1 MDRRRDRFESAPSF
15 TRDTDDDEED
25 GQQFAV
31 MTKRRKLLTGG
42 VVSALLLSLFGLV
55 VFRSRIE
62 RKPHP
67 SSLSTAA
74 SVVPAAVEDPA
85 TLMPFTLTPA
95 TPERDEIFGTRMMKF
110 GIAIDRALRDRNAA
124 HRELPPAEAALIGE
138 EMETRL
144 GPKVA
149 TSMRDMVRVAKATAR
164 AEPFDMDSVAKLDTA
179 IAALDNSLL
188 AEKLPYFVDASV
200 ITDPRANHGA
210 ARRIIVFYEFSVLES
225 NLYAAPIARKAT
237 SSGVTTDDG
246 LVRTVRIRRL
256 DRLNYKHTS
265 LGFVNPHRAQ
275 AAVLLDSIDDQ
286 LVRHIL
292 PALADEAAMP
302 FVALKD
308 GSPTTNPS
316 IFQLA
321 HHAGALAREE
331 LASLP
336 GVDRATVRDLGEA
349 LRERRELFEKWNGSL
364 QALGVGLRP
373 PTGLSL
379 DLSTFEREGMDLSA
393 EDLDQLKKIQERLTS
408 EATAKTY
415 TALRDA
421 FADSVERHEVQHR
434 LDLKSANLEVP
445 LPVPER
451 LFSIFRG
458 ESSVANDLRDAV
470 KNELSGY
477 LAQIAR
483 DERMPKTTYS
493 MLLRFLINPRTRT
506 STEAFVALITTEELL
521 RELKIKSPTTILLPN
536 GQQVDEYQLTRAHHE
551 ITSASASDLSS
562 AAQRVWARLYERDF
576 PKLTRRSA
584 T

>member
-1 MDRRRDRFESAPSF
+1 MDFEPRDRFESAPAL
-15 TRDTDDDEED
+15 TRDADDDD
-25 GQQFAV
+25 DARFAV
-31 MTKRRKLLTGG
+31 MTRRRKLLTAA
-42 VVSALLLSLFGLV
+42 VVSALFLSVFALV
-55 VFRSRIE
+55 VLRSRIE
-62 RKPHP
+62 RKHR
-67 SSLSTAA
+67 SSAALAA
-74 SVVPAAVEDPA
+74 SAPSAVPSAVEDPA
-85 TLMPFTLTPA
+85 TLTPLTLSPP
-95 TPERDEIFGTRMMKF
+95 TPERDEIFSTRMMKF

-124 HRELPPAEAALIGE
+124 RHELLPAEAALTGE

-149 TSMRDMVRVAKATAR
+149 SSMRDMVRVAKTTAR

-188 AEKLPYFVDASV
+188 ADKLPYFVDASV

-225 NLYAAPIARKAT
+225 NLYGSTERE
-237 SSGVTTDDG
+237 G

-256 DRLNYKHTS
+256 DRLNYRHAS
-265 LGFVNPHRAQ
+265 LGFVNPRRAQ

-286 LVRHIL
+286 LVRHVL
-292 PALADEAAMP
+292 PALADDAVMP
-302 FVALKD
+302 FVALRE
-308 GSPTTNPS
+308 GSPTTSPS
-316 IFQLA
+316 TFELA
-321 HHAGALAREE
+321 RRAGSVAREE

-349 LRERRELFEKWNGSL
+349 LRERRELYEKWNGSL
-364 QALGVGLRP
+364 QALGVGLRQ

-393 EDLDQLKKIQERLTS
+393 ADLDQLRKIQDRLTS
-408 EATAKTY
+408 DATAKTY
-415 TALRDA
+415 VALRDA

-434 LDLKSANLEVP
+434 LDLKSANLEAP

-493 MLLRFLINPRTRT
+493 MLLRFLVNPRTRT
-506 STEAFVALITTEELL
+506 STEAFVALVTTEELL
-521 RELKIKSPTTILLPN
+521 HELGIKSVTSVQLPS
-536 GQQVDEYQLTRAHHE
+536 GQLDEHQLARAHHE
-551 ITSASASDLSS
+551 ITSARGADLSS
-562 AAQRVWARLYERDF
+562 AAARVWSRLFGRKL
-576 PKLTRRSA
+576 PTLTRRSPS
-584 T
+584 